1 MSLILSRHSKPKR
14 PTNVEFI
21 SYLMTQS
28 QHGALV
34 QSFVI
39 EAIRY
44 YAEQVAS
51 TPKPTEHGDAFISPI
66 AWHNIAEEVLA
77 KMKANYE
84 TVSDEHNSEGNS
96 AG

>member
-14 PTNVEFI
+14 PTNLEFV

-28 QHGALV
+28 SHGALV

-51 TPKPTEHGDAFISPI
+51 TPKPNEHGNAVISPV

-84 TVSDEHNSEGNS
+84 TTSDTSDS
-96 AG
+96 ARGVQ

>member
-1 MSLILSRHSKPKR
+1 
-14 PTNVEFI
+14 
-21 SYLMTQS
+21 MTQS
-28 QHGALV
+28 AHGALV

-44 YAEQVAS
+44 YAEQVAA
-51 TPKPTEHGDAFISPI
+51 TPKPVDHGKEFISPV

-84 TVSDEHNSEGNS
+84 ELASDTE
-96 AG
+96 APT